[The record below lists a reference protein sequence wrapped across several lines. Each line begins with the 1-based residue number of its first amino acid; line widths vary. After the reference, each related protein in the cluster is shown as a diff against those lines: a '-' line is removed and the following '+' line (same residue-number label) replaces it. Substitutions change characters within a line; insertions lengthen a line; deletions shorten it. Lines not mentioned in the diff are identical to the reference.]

1 MNSHLQFI
9 FISLA
14 LSVFTQSVAAEK
26 LHKVSCPQAAD
37 TAIVETNT
45 INMVSR
51 DSICSVHINV
61 PVVSGVQNSLA
72 EIRINAFLNKSFMY
86 FPEWF
91 NYESCDYEI
100 VMTYE
105 SGYKVSLN
113 TKNLLSIVHS
123 FYEYSG
129 GAHGYFASTGY
140 NFLISSGDLMLLTD
154 VIRDDRLEEFFKLA
168 EDILKV
174 KYETNSLSEAG
185 LFEDE
190 LPVNPK
196 QDFFLTGKEIVL
208 QYDPYE
214 IAPYYFGEVEVNI
227 PYSEVIHIMTSKF
240 LSLIEL

>member
-1 MNSHLQFI
+1 MNSHLQI
-9 FISLA
+9 ILISLT
-14 LSVFTQSVAAEK
+14 LSVFTRSVLAENSYK
-26 LHKVSCPQAAD
+26 FSCPQTAD

-51 DSICSVHINV
+51 DSICSVHINI
-61 PVVSGVQNSLA
+61 PVVSGVYNSLA
-72 EIRINAFLNKSFMY
+72 ETRINAFLKKSFMY

-105 SGYKVSLN
+105 SGYNVSLN
-113 TKNLLSIVHS
+113 TKNLLCIVHS

-140 NFLISSGDLMLLTD
+140 NFLISSGDLLLLTD
-154 VIRDDRLEEFFKLA
+154 VIRDDGLEEFFKLA
-168 EDILKV
+168 EDILKI
-174 KYETNSLSEAG
+174 KYENNSLSDAG

-196 QDFFLTGKEIVL
+196 QDFFLTRNEIVL

-227 PYSEVIHIMTSKF
+227 PYSEVIHIMTSNF
-240 LSLIEL
+240 LSLIEM